1 VGLFKEKTMPG
12 IARVGTDTAGG
23 MQLGGGNTTVFVNG
37 APAQVLGGPV
47 AGHGLPPHSSPI
59 MVGAS
64 STVFAQG
71 IPVCRQ
77 GDSASC
83 GHTST
88 GSGNVFAG

>member
-1 VGLFKEKTMPG
+1 MPG

-47 AGHGLPPHSSPI
+47 MPHGLGLHSLPF

>member
-1 VGLFKEKTMPG
+1 MPG
-12 IARVGTDTAGG
+12 IARVGTDSAGG
-23 MQLGGGNTTVFVNG
+23 VQLQGGNTTVFVNG
-37 APAQVLGGPV
+37 AVAQVLGGPV
-47 AGHGLPPHSSPI
+47 AGHGDSPHSSPN